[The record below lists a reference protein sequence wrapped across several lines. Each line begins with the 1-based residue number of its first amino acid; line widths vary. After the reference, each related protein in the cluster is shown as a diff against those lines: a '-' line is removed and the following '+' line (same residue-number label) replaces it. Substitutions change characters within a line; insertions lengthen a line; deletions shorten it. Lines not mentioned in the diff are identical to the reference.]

1 MEFRHQSTIQS
12 FHSSLMSFAQVIFC
26 VSHKFQ
32 MNLDIFQNCENVLT
46 KLKYEI
52 HHEGVQ
58 GIKKIRAL
66 IDLTNFSTR
75 FTSANNSIVVA
86 QTFGY
91 SHYWNNENVTT
102 SLNHRSGNPGY
113 IKEKPILTGVLAYK
127 DIELLKDDQVLQSMT
142 QSDLYINRGTDEF
155 SQFLTI
161 MTASSDC
168 ENTHR

>member
-1 MEFRHQSTIQS
+1 MQY
-12 FHSSLMSFAQVIFC
+12 
-26 VSHKFQ
+26 
-32 MNLDIFQNCENVLT
+32 LDIFQNCENVLT

-58 GIKKIRAL
+58 GIKKVRAL

-75 FTSANNSIVVA
+75 FTSANDSIVVA
-86 QTFGY
+86 QNFGY

-127 DIELLKDDQVLQSMT
+127 DVELLKDDQVIQVNLFQKHLFLHRLTHNMT
-142 QSDLYINRGTDEF
+142 K
-155 SQFLTI
+155 
-161 MTASSDC
+161 DC
-168 ENTHR
+168 SLNYKFRT